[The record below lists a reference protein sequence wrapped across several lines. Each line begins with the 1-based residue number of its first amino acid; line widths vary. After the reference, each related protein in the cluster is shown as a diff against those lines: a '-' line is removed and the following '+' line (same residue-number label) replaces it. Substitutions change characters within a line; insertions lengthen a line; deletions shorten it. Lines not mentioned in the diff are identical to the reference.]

1 MLTRLPDKP
10 DDQDAGLPLPTP
22 ATENTARYIQL
33 CIDPDLDG
41 DATLFAV
48 CLQTFI
54 TQVNELGP
62 AERRVYMRNWWWHVG
77 RMAKPDKPAWQVR
90 HWVKD
95 VLTKDRPRYVP
106 EGFGAP
112 VILAQC
118 EAPMQRRDGPCG
130 KRPTVFVEDRDP
142 LTGEGRWAHFCYR
155 HRALAAPLQARRDE
169 WFRNGMPEP
178 APNAG
183 GVLNRYFKSDWTK
196 LYQWACAQDPADGA
210 KPPTMPPPMLK
221 IVRGDAT

>member
-1 MLTRLPDKP
+1 MPAYVDEDGVDPARNTETLAEATFEVRTDRWQGVPFTLRSGKALEPAVREIALTFRPVRHLPEQFSGQTTPDVLRFRFGPDVMSLHIDVHNGTHPFELKP
-10 DDQDAGLPLPTP
+10 AELSADLGSGSVHAYAEVLSG
-22 ATENTARYIQL
+22 I
-33 CIDPDLDG
+33 LDG

-118 EAPMQRRDGPCG
+118 
-130 KRPTVFVEDRDP
+130 
-142 LTGEGRWAHFCYR
+142 
-155 HRALAAPLQARRDE
+155 
-169 WFRNGMPEP
+169 
-178 APNAG
+178 
-183 GVLNRYFKSDWTK
+183 
-196 LYQWACAQDPADGA
+196 
-210 KPPTMPPPMLK
+210 
-221 IVRGDAT
+221 